1 MKGLI
6 MKDLL
11 NLRKQARIILLFVG
25 FYFALGVINQNGDS
39 FGGVVALLFAM
50 LAVTALAYDERA
62 GWDKYALTMPVSRDD
77 LVISKYALGVLL
89 SLFGFMIN
97 VIFQLVFVKAALV
110 DGLLISLA
118 LFGLGLFFLALML
131 PINFKWG
138 VEKGRILMMIVLFG
152 PTILITLLPRM
163 GVPMP
168 GEAILQV
175 LTYVLP
181 VAATALFALSVWIS
195 LGIYRKKEF

>member
-6 MKDLL
+6 LKDLL
-11 NLRKQARIILLFVG
+11 NLRKQTRVILLFVG
-25 FYFALGVINQNGDS
+25 FYFVLGIINQNGDS

-50 LAVTALAYDERA
+50 MAVTALAYDEKA
-62 GWDKYALTMPVSRDD
+62 GWDKYALTMPVSRAD
-77 LVISKYALGVLL
+77 LVVSKYVLGVML
-89 SLFGFMIN
+89 SLVAFLLN
-97 VIFQLVFVKAALV
+97 LIFQVVFVNTAFM
-110 DGLLISLA
+110 DGLLVSLA
-118 LFGLGLFFLALML
+118 LLGVGLFFLACVL

-152 PTILITLLPRM
+152 PTILITLLPRL

-168 GEAILQV
+168 DEAMLQS

-181 VAATALFALSVWIS
+181 AVVIVLFAISVWVS
-195 LGIYRKKEF
+195 LRIYRKKEF